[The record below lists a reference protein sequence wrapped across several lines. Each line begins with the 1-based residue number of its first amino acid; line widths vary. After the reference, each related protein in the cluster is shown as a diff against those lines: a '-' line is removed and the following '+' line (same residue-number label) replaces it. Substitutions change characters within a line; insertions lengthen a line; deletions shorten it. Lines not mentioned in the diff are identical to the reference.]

1 MNVHFIAIGGS
12 IMHNLAISLRR
23 NGHIVTGSD
32 DEIFEPAL
40 TLLKNEGLL
49 PDSIGWDAHR
59 VHSGL
64 DAVILGMHAK
74 KDNPELLKAQELGID
89 IYSFPA
95 FVAKQIHDKKRVV
108 IGGSH
113 GKTTTTGMIMH
124 VLKACNVNFDYLIG
138 SRIEGF
144 DLTVKITD
152 DAPVIVIEGDEYLS
166 SPLERIPKFHL
177 YRPHIA
183 LLTGIAWDHINVFPT
198 FENYVAQFAIF
209 VDTIEKKGDL
219 IYNLEDP
226 LLRQIALYS
235 DSTIH
240 KVPYSTPNYKVV
252 ENKTYIVQ
260 DGKQRKLE
268 VFGKHNLQNMEGARN
283 VCNLLGISDDDFYAA
298 IASFKGA
305 AKRLEKVAE
314 NGNSVIYKDFA
325 HSPSKLT
332 ATTEAVKEQFPGRTL
347 VAVMELHTYSS
358 LSKEFL
364 SEYKGSMANADVPV
378 VFYNSHALN
387 IKGLP
392 PIDADDVKREFAQD
406 NLQVFTTSE
415 ELRDFLLGQNWDG
428 TNLLMMSSGNFD
440 GLDIAKLAQGIAVL
454 S

>member
-1 MNVHFIAIGGS
+1 
-12 IMHNLAISLRR
+12 MHNLAISLRR
-23 NGHIVTGSD
+23 NGHNVTGSD

-40 TLLKNEGLL
+40 TLLKNDGLM
-49 PDSIGWDAHR
+49 PASIGWDANR
-59 VHSGL
+59 INTGL

-74 KDNPELLKAQELGID
+74 KDNPELLKAQELGLE

-95 FVAKQIHDKKRVV
+95 FVAKQIQDKKRVV

-113 GKTTTTGMIMH
+113 GKTTITGMIMH
-124 VLKACNVNFDYLIG
+124 VLKACNINFDYLIG

-152 DAPVIVIEGDEYLS
+152 DAPIIVIEGDEYLS

-209 VDTIEKKGDL
+209 VDTIVPEGSL

-226 LLRQIALYS
+226 LLRQIALYT
-235 DSTIH
+235 DSSIL
-240 KVPYSTPNYKVV
+240 KVPYSTPSYTVRD
-252 ENKTYIVQ
+252 NKTYINQ
-260 DGKQRKLE
+260 DGKERKLE
-268 VFGKHNLQNMEGARN
+268 IFGKHNLQNLEGARN
-283 VCNLLGISDDDFYAA
+283 VCSQLDVSDDDFFAA
-298 IASFKGA
+298 IQTFKGA

-314 NGNSVIYKDFA
+314 GPTSVVYKDFA
-325 HSPSKLT
+325 HSPSKLK
-332 ATTEAVKEQFPGRTL
+332 ATTEAVKEQYSGRKL

-358 LSKEFL
+358 LNKDFL
-364 SEYKGSMANADVPV
+364 SEYNGSMANADVPV
-378 VFYNSHALN
+378 VFFNSHALN

-392 PIDADDVKREFAQD
+392 PISVEDVKLEFGQN
-406 NLQVFTTSE
+406 NLNVFTTANELSE
-415 ELRDFLLGQNWDG
+415 FFSNQNWTS

-440 GLDIAKLAQGIAVL
+440 GLDITQLADEIVSAH
-454 S
+454 